1 MNITV
6 KYFAALAE
14 CAGKTWE
21 QRELTHSSIEE
32 LYAQLQ
38 REYHFPH
45 PFAKVRVAVNTSYVN
60 ADHPLKEND
69 TVVFITPVA
78 GG

>member
-1 MNITV
+1 MNIMV

-14 CAGKTWE
+14 CAGKTQE
-21 QRELTHSSIEE
+21 ERQISHRSIEQ
-32 LYAQLQ
+32 LYAELQ
-38 REYHFPH
+38 QQYQFPY
-45 PFAKVRVAVNTSYVN
+45 PFDRVRVAVNTSYVCE
-60 ADHPLKEND
+60 DRPLEEND